1 MNMKSLAVNFCE
13 RNEIIADAITDDEA
27 LALEIQRL
35 NLARLRYKIRATLR
49 GNENR
54 EFLMKH
60 L

>member
-1 MNMKSLAVNFCE
+1 MKTSLAVNFCE
-13 RNEIIADAITDDEA
+13 RNETIADAIQEDEA
-27 LALEIQRL
+27 IALEMERL
-35 NLARLRYKIRATLR
+35 NVARLRYKIRATLR